1 MKIVVTQKEL
11 MDTERKNWGTMSP
24 VERVVKSK
32 KTYNRNKM
40 KQQDKRSFKY
50 DY

>member
-1 MKIVVTQKEL
+1 MKFTITQKEL
-11 MDTERKNWGTMSP
+11 MNTQRKSWGTMSP

-40 KQQDKRSFKY
+40 KQQDKRSFNY